1 MITWKFYSGPSKSQ
15 PGFEKQKQNLVFTEY
30 ATVSNTCVVSSSPA
44 LCPFDMLLPGSSF
57 CCRPP
62 CLWGADVESFVVLVS
77 LLPTLR
83 AYRSGIEEAKERAR
97 SLDTIPESL
106 SYLSEYST
114 GLGATAA
121 SASSP
126 QVSVSSAYLLHGEK
140 SSPASIWNRA
150 QSLWLKLLLQSNSNI
165 SVRSQYAVQFVENT
179 RSTNLQ
185 LNFGASQK
193 DIIDLFENTAKKK
206 KKTCAD

>member
-1 MITWKFYSGPSKSQ
+1 MITLKFSSEQSKSQ
-15 PGFEKQKQNLVFTEY
+15 PGIEKQKENFVFAEY
-30 ATVSNTCVVSSSPA
+30 ATVSNTCVVNSSPA

-140 SSPASIWNRA
+140 SSPASIWNGV
-150 QSLWLKLLLQSNSNI
+150 QSF
-165 SVRSQYAVQFVENT
+165 QYTVQFVEEI
-179 RSTNLQ
+179 RSQ
-185 LNFGASQK
+185 SRH
-193 DIIDLFENTAKKK
+193 
-206 KKTCAD
+206 

>member
-1 MITWKFYSGPSKSQ
+1 MPQYPI
-15 PGFEKQKQNLVFTEY
+15 LV
-30 ATVSNTCVVSSSPA
+30 VNSSPA

-165 SVRSQYAVQFVENT
+165 SVRSQYAFQFVENT

-193 DIIDLFENTAKKK
+193 DIIDLFENTAKKEWK
-206 KKTCAD
+206 NKYVLINLE

>member
-1 MITWKFYSGPSKSQ
+1 MPHYPIF
-15 PGFEKQKQNLVFTEY
+15 V
-30 ATVSNTCVVSSSPA
+30 VVSSSPA

-77 LLPTLR
+77 LLPTFL

-140 SSPASIWNRA
+140 SSPASIWNGV
-150 QSLWLKLLLQSNSNI
+150 QSLSLKLLLHSNSNI
-165 SVRSQYAVQFVENT
+165 ERFSNDCRKIKTKVIT
-179 RSTNLQ
+179 STNHNRNKQ
-185 LNFGASQK
+185 RHEPIR
-193 DIIDLFENTAKKK
+193 IISNHL
-206 KKTCAD
+206 